1 MRDGTDR
8 DITRDL
14 RPYPARSEMP
24 YVTALTNVLHQTLG
38 WHRARMSFMARF
50 VLCSLQLTTTNL
62 RRIAVSLKAGVKES
76 SNYRRIRRFLA
87 GYDLDYAALSTLL
100 IRPVPQEPPYV
111 LVLDRTEW
119 HFGQTPVNVLMIG
132 IAHRGIAFPIAWTA
146 LPKSGGS
153 GSEEQIE
160 VLGAALRA
168 LDAEEV
174 EALTAD
180 REFISVSWM
189 KRLQAASIPFAI
201 RLRSDRRLRLGEE
214 GPALPAKM
222 YARGLAIGE
231 SRVVGSRRLDGSEE
245 ASVPVRVIVQRVG
258 SDAQPLKDR
267 FLKDRFLVLATSGL
281 DPTRGPALYRRRWE
295 VETLFAALK
304 SRGFDLKATHLTA
317 PGRIRRLIGLLAV
330 AFAWSHL
337 VGEKRAETEGPPSR
351 KAHRR
356 RSQSLFRYG
365 LDRLQS
371 ILTTLERQRAAFDAC
386 LQALRTPTRFC
397 PVLRDSTRNRGIPS
411 LYFVG
416 STAMS
421 AWLNNCGMFV

>member
-8 DITRDL
+8 DMTRDL
-14 RPYPARSEMP
+14 RPHPTRSEMP
-24 YVTALTNVLHQTLG
+24 YVTSLTNVLHQTLG
-38 WHRARMSFMARF
+38 WHRARMTFMARF

-62 RRIAVSLKAGVKES
+62 RRIAVALKAEVKET

-100 IRPVPQEPPYV
+100 IRLLPQKPPYV

-132 IAHRGIAFPIAWTA
+132 IAHRGIAFPVAWTA

-160 VLGAALRA
+160 VLDAALCA

-180 REFISVSWM
+180 REFISVSWL
-189 KRLQAASIPFAI
+189 KRLQAASIPFVI

-231 SRVVGSRRLDGSEE
+231 SRVVGLRRLSGAEE
-245 ASVPVRVIVQRVG
+245 ASVAVRVLVRRVG
-258 SDAQPLKDR
+258 SDAQP
-267 FLKDRFLVLATSGL
+267 LKDRFLVLATSGL

-304 SRGFDLKATHLTA
+304 SRGFDLETTHLTA

-330 AFAWSHL
+330 AFVWSHL
-337 VGEKRAETEGPPSR
+337 VGEKRAETHGPPPR
-351 KAHRR
+351 KAHGR
-356 RSQSLFRYG
+356 RSRSLFRYG
-365 LDRLQS
+365 LDRLQG
-371 ILTTLERQRAAFDAC
+371 ILTTLERQKTAFEAC
-386 LQALRTPTRFC
+386 LQALRSPSRF
-397 PVLRDSTRNRGIPS
+397 LSGT
-411 LYFVG
+411 
-416 STAMS
+416 
-421 AWLNNCGMFV
+421 

>member
-1 MRDGTDR
+1 
-8 DITRDL
+8 
-14 RPYPARSEMP
+14 MP

-100 IRPVPQEPPYV
+100 IRLLPQEPPYV

-153 GSEEQIE
+153 GSEGQIE
-160 VLGAALRA
+160 VLEAALCA

-180 REFISVSWM
+180 REFISVAWL
-189 KRLQAASIPFAI
+189 KRLQSASIPFAI
-201 RLRSDRRLRLGEE
+201 RLRSDRRLRLGED
-214 GPALPAKM
+214 GPALSAKM

-231 SRVVGSRRLDGSEE
+231 SRVVGMRRLDGSEE
-245 ASVPVRVIVQRVG
+245 ASVPVRVIVRRVG
-258 SDAQPLKDR
+258 SDAQP
-267 FLKDRFLVLATSGL
+267 LKDRFLVLATSGL

-304 SRGFDLKATHLTA
+304 SRGFDLEATRLTA

-351 KAHRR
+351 KAHGR
-356 RSQSLFRYG
+356 RSRSLFRYG
-365 LDRLQS
+365 LDRLQG

-386 LQALRTPTRFC
+386 LQALRTSNAFLSGT
-397 PVLRDSTRNRGIPS
+397 
-411 LYFVG
+411 
-416 STAMS
+416 
-421 AWLNNCGMFV
+421 